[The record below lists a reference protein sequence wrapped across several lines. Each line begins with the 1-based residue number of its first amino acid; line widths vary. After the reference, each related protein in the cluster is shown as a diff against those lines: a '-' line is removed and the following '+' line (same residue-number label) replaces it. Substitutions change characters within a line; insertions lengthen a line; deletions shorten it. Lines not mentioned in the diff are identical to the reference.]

1 MGDPFDYYACFTC
14 YPNVTN
20 KLKDIPL
27 VTQNKYKGFHLILN
41 SRKHYIKCALPKIKL
56 APHEF
61 KVHVKC

>member
-27 VTQNKYKGFHLILN
+27 VTQNKYKGFQLILN
-41 SRKHYIKCALPKIKL
+41 SRKHISNVHFQKL
-56 APHEF
+56 N
-61 KVHVKC
+61 